1 MKKQENKSPFLINM
15 NISMEGLQNI
25 PADMGPGEL
34 FINVAIN
41 AIVTIGKK
49 QGGLR
54 MEEHSKL
61 KRIRDDI
68 QNAIKVKEDKV
79 QLEYDDYKFLMKCWN
94 EHTPDPQTNELV
106 MRVWEKLKQAQSN
119 HDKGKNDEKEI
130 RKQN

>member
-1 MKKQENKSPFLINM
+1 MKKQENKSPFLIDM

-61 KRIRDDI
+61 KRIRDDM